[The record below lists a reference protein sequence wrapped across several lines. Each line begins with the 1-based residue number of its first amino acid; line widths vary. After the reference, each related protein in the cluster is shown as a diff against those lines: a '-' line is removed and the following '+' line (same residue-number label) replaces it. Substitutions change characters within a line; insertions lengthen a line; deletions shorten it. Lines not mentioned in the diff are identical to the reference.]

1 MGQEGGRKISDMTDE
16 DYGLRRGNERRGA
29 VQGAAR
35 VGTWEELGSA
45 WL

>member
-29 VQGAAR
+29 RFRAQHELALEKSWAAR
-35 VGTWEELGSA
+35 D
-45 WL
+45 